1 MSTNIIT
8 KLQSPRG
15 YQGQRIRP
23 YPFDQTVWLAEVYTF
38 IGRGNKKGWT
48 ALRDPKKGE
57 YRIFQTPELAYQ
69 ALETLQKEIDDLEE
83 KYR

>member
-1 MSTNIIT
+1 MNSDILT

-23 YPFDQTVWLAEVYTF
+23 YSFNTALWVAETYTY

-48 ALRDPKKGE
+48 VLCDPKKRE
-57 YRIFQTPELAYQ
+57 YRTFTTPELAYH
-69 ALETLQKEIDDLEE
+69 ALEALQKEIADLEE
-83 KYR
+83 KYK